1 MSSSAPPLALRG
13 RLPGLDALRALAVIL
28 VLGYHLFPGLI
39 PGGFIGVDV
48 FFVVSGYLITALLLH
63 ERRRTGRIALRAF
76 WARRARRLLPAL
88 ALVVMST
95 ATLASLIGGDVLV
108 GMGWQLLGAATF
120 TSNWVAISAGS
131 SYLDQTSPELFRHLW
146 SLAVEEQFYLLWPI
160 AVIALLALPL
170 RRWMLVALPLALAA
184 WSALAMAAAA
194 GDPAL
199 DGGAAAS
206 AAYLSTLTH
215 GFGLLAGAALALG
228 RDPLTQPRALLGRA
242 STPVGVAAVA
252 GVVAVALSTSIDDPG
267 AYRGGMALAVALTVL
282 AILSL
287 ERRESLAARV
297 AESSP
302 LVWVGER
309 SYGLY
314 LWHWP
319 LWVLGLALVPGLDR
333 TGSGAWGLGA
343 AVLALSVLLAAVSY
357 RFVELPI
364 RRRELLAPA
373 RAAGGKRE
381 GAAVATVAVALALLV
396 AGTGAALQRSPAT
409 SEAADLIAAGQLAVD
424 TAEQPRSA
432 GPSPS
437 PSPDSV
443 PATAPQP
450 PTEPEPEPAPEPA
463 PESDPAPEDT
473 PAPLPTGDQIIA
485 FGDSVMLAAA
495 PALIDEFPGIAVD
508 ATVGRQMWSM
518 PEVIEEAAA
527 AGALRDVVIIGVGA
541 NGLISQSDL
550 DRVIGA
556 VRDRELVVVT
566 ASAPRGWIDESN
578 TRLHETA
585 RAYRQV
591 EVADWN
597 ATISGRLDLLAGDQV
612 HPGPTGS
619 TLYSAEIREALQR
632 LADLPPLPPPPD
644 PNRYDENPHWQRP
657 V

>member
-13 RLPGLDALRALAVIL
+13 RLPGLDGLRALAVIL

-63 ERRRTGRIALRAF
+63 ERRQTGRIALRSF

-95 ATLASLIGGDVLV
+95 ATLAALVGGDVLV

-120 TSNWVAISAGS
+120 TSNWVAITAGS
-131 SYLDQTSPELFRHLW
+131 SYLDQTSPELYRHLW

-160 AVIALLALPL
+160 VVIALLALPL

-194 GDPAL
+194 GDPAV
-199 DGGAAAS
+199 DGGQAAS

-228 RDPLTQPRALLGRA
+228 RDPLAQPRALLGRA
-242 STPVGVAAVA
+242 ATPVGVAAVA
-252 GVVAVALSTSIDDPG
+252 GVVGVALATSIDDPG

-282 AILSL
+282 AILAL
-287 ERRESLAARV
+287 ERPDSRLARA
-297 AESSP
+297 AQSTP

-319 LWVLGLALVPGLDR
+319 LWVVGLAVVPGLDR
-333 TGSGAWGLGA
+333 TGQGAWGLGA
-343 AVLALSVLLAAVSY
+343 VVLALSVLLAALSY
-357 RFVELPI
+357 RFIELPI
-364 RRRELLAPA
+364 RRRELLAPL
-373 RAAGGKRE
+373 RAAGGRRE
-381 GAAVATVAVALALLV
+381 GAVIVTAAVAIAVLV

-409 SEAADLIAAGQLAVD
+409 SEAAELIAAGQLAVD
-424 TAEQPRSA
+424 AEAAP
-432 GPSPS
+432 
-437 PSPDSV
+437 
-443 PATAPQP
+443 PA
-450 PTEPEPEPAPEPA
+450 EPEPEPASAAEAAPERTPQRATETTPKPEPELA
-463 PESDPAPEDT
+463 IDEG
-473 PAPLPTGDQIIA
+473 PAPLPDGDEIVA

-495 PALIDEFPGIAVD
+495 PALIEEFPGIAVD

-518 PEVIEEAAA
+518 PDVIAEAAA
-527 AGALRDVVIIGVGA
+527 AGTLREVVVVGVGA
-541 NGLISQSDL
+541 NGLISQADL
-550 DRVIGA
+550 DRVLDA
-556 VRDRELVVVT
+556 VGDRQLVMIT

-585 RAYRQV
+585 RAHRTV
-591 EVADWN
+591 EVAEWD
-597 ATISGRLDLLAGDQV
+597 AAISGRLELLASDQV

-619 TLYSAEIREALQR
+619 ALYSGAVREALQR

-644 PNRYDENPHWQRP
+644 PNRYDENPSWHRP